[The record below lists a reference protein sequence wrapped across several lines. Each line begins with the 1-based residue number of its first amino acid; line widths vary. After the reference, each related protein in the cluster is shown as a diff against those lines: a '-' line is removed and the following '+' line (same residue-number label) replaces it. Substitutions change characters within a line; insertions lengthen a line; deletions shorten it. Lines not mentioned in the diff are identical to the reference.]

1 MQLHQSSGRWRFGL
15 ALSLTTA
22 FLWGVLPV
30 ALSVTLQKL
39 DVYTVIWFRF
49 LVSFG
54 VLGAYLAARKQLPSP
69 EKLRLIPLSLL
80 GVAVVGLA
88 LNYVF
93 FMLGLSL
100 TTPGN
105 AQVLIQLAAVL
116 MGLGG
121 LVIFKERYTLRQW
134 MGLSVLSLGFVL
146 FFNEQLRT
154 LITAQGRYLLGCGVI
169 VLASLSWAFYAL
181 AQKQLLQ
188 KLSSANVM
196 WIIYG
201 ICGFL
206 FTPFAT
212 PSSLFLLSPLQWGML
227 IFAAF
232 NTVFAYGAFAEA
244 LEHWEASRVSAV
256 LALTPIV
263 TLISVSLVAFWVPGL
278 LPVERITIL
287 AVLGAFFV
295 VVGSM
300 TIALGKRR

>member
-1 MQLHQSSGRWRFGL
+1 MQLHTTSGRWRLGL
-15 ALSLTTA
+15 ALSLMTV

-49 LVSFG
+49 FVSFW

-69 EKLRLIPLSLL
+69 AKLRLIPLSLL

-134 MGLSVLSLGFVL
+134 LGLSVLSLGFVL
-146 FFNEQLRT
+146 FFNEQLRS
-154 LITAQGRYLLGCGVI
+154 LVTAQGKYLLGSGAL
-169 VLASLSWAFYAL
+169 VLGSLTWAFYAL

-188 KLSSANVM
+188 KLPSASVM
-196 WIIYG
+196 LIIYG
-201 ICGFL
+201 SCAFL
-206 FTPFAT
+206 FMPFAT
-212 PSSLFLLSPLQWGML
+212 PARLFLLSPLQWGML
-227 IFAAF
+227 IFAAL
-232 NTVFAYGAFAEA
+232 NTVCAYGAFAEA

-287 AVLGAFFV
+287 AVLGAVFV
-295 VVGSM
+295 VAGSM
-300 TIALGKRR
+300 TIALGKSR